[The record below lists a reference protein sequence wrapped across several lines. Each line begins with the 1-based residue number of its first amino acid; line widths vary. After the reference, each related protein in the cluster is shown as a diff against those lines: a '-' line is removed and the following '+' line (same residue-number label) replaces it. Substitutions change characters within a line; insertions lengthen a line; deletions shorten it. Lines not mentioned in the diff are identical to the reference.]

1 MTPGQHTPTRSAGI
15 RSKNPP
21 RSWFVTV
28 NGHRLRQLRRD
39 HGLTQAELAVK
50 AGIGLTTLARLER
63 LPRTSCRSRTFVR
76 LATALGED
84 PRSSTLGP
92 IG

>member
-1 MTPGQHTPTRSAGI
+1 MTSGQHNPTRPAGT

-39 HGLTQAELAVK
+39 RGLTRAELAGQ
-50 AGIGLTTLARLER
+50 AGISLTTLGRLER
-63 LPRTSCRSRTFVR
+63 LPQTSCRSRTFAR
-76 LATALGED
+76 LAVALGED
-84 PRSSTLGP
+84 PRSTALGAV
-92 IG
+92 G